1 MTATKPSSGATSP
14 TSTRTSSSTEEC
26 PICLGQGF
34 VVRDLPVSHPDF
46 GRAVPCQC
54 RAGELAQRRQ
64 AAMVRGSNLNQLGE
78 MTFATFLPDGVGL
91 PEDQRQNLRRA
102 FQKARSFAAHPEG
115 WLLLTGAYG
124 SGKTHLAAAIAHD
137 VLGRGEPVLFVVVPD
152 LLDHLRATFGPSSET
167 SFDDRFEAVR
177 QSPLL
182 ILDDFGAQSATP
194 WAKEKLFQILNYR
207 YVAHLPTVLTTN
219 LRLNEIEPRLRSR
232 LADPDITTSVPI
244 TAPDFRSG
252 GQAFSHELS
261 TLSLHGDQTFASFD
275 LRRGELEAEARDNLA
290 RAKSIAEEYSADP
303 QGWLVF
309 TGRYGSG
316 KTHLAAA
323 VANDYQKTHHERPM
337 FVVVPDL
344 LDYLRAAFGP
354 QTTSSLDMRFDEVRH
369 SPLLILDD
377 LGTESATPWAREKL
391 FQLLN
396 YRYAARLPTVITT
409 SDKIENIDE
418 RLASRMLDTS
428 RCRVFSILAP
438 SYRGGAAQRQQK
450 QKSRR

>member
-1 MTATKPSSGATSP
+1 M
-14 TSTRTSSSTEEC
+14 
-26 PICLGQGF
+26 
-34 VVRDLPVSHPDF
+34 RDLPVSHPDF
-46 GRAVPCQC
+46 GRAVPCVC
-54 RAGELAQRRQ
+54 RAGEIASRRQ
-64 AAMVRGSNLNQLGE
+64 AEIVRSSNLNQLGH
-78 MTFATFLPDGVGL
+78 MTFDSFLPDGAGL
-91 PEDQRQNLRRA
+91 PEDMRQNLRRA
-102 FQKARSFAAHPEG
+102 FQKARDFASHPEG

-137 VLGRGEPVLFVVVPD
+137 VMSRGEPVLFVVVPD

-182 ILDDFGAQSATP
+182 ILDDFGSQSATP
-194 WAKEKLFQILNYR
+194 WAKEKLFQILNFR

-244 TAPDFRSG
+244 IAPDFRSG

-261 TLSLHGDQTFASFD
+261 TLSLHADQTFASFD
-275 LRRGELEAEARDNLA
+275 LRRGELKPEARENLA
-290 RAKSIAEEYSADP
+290 EVKSAAEKYAANP
-303 QGWLVF
+303 TGWLVF
-309 TGRYGSG
+309 IGWYGSG

-323 VANDYQKTHHERPM
+323 VANEYQKTHHDRPM

-354 QTTSSLDMRFDEVRH
+354 QTTASMDMRFDEVRH
-369 SPLLILDD
+369 LSLLILDD

-409 SDKIENIDE
+409 SDKVEDIEE
-418 RLASRMLDTS
+418 RIASRMLDTA
-428 RCRVFSILAP
+428 RCQLFSILVP
-438 SYRGGAAQRQQK
+438 SYRGGATQSQQK
-450 QKSRR
+450 RASRK

>member
-1 MTATKPSSGATSP
+1 M
-14 TSTRTSSSTEEC
+14 
-26 PICLGQGF
+26 
-34 VVRDLPVSHPDF
+34 RDLPVSHPDF
-46 GRAVPCQC
+46 GRAVPCVC
-54 RAGELAQRRQ
+54 RAGEIASRRQ
-64 AAMVRGSNLNQLGE
+64 AEIVRSSNLNQLGH
-78 MTFATFLPDGVGL
+78 MTFDSFLPDGAGL
-91 PEDQRQNLRRA
+91 PEDMRQNLRRA
-102 FQKARSFAAHPEG
+102 FQKARDFASHPEG

-137 VLGRGEPVLFVVVPD
+137 VMSRGEPVLFVVVPD

-182 ILDDFGAQSATP
+182 ILDDFGSQSATP
-194 WAKEKLFQILNYR
+194 WAKEKLFQILNFR

-244 TAPDFRSG
+244 IAPDFRSG

-261 TLSLHGDQTFASFD
+261 TLSLHADQTFASFD
-275 LRRGELEAEARDNLA
+275 LRRGELKPEARENLA
-290 RAKSIAEEYSADP
+290 EVKSAAEKYAANP
-303 QGWLVF
+303 TGWLVF
-309 TGRYGSG
+309 IGWYGSG

-323 VANDYQKTHHERPM
+323 VANEYQKTHHDRPM

-354 QTTSSLDMRFDEVRH
+354 QTTASMDMRFDEVRH
-369 SPLLILDD
+369 SSLLILDD

-409 SDKIENIDE
+409 SDKVEDIEE
-418 RLASRMLDTS
+418 RIASRMLDTA
-428 RCRVFSILAP
+428 RCQLFSILVP
-438 SYRGGAAQRQQK
+438 SYRGGATQSQQK
-450 QKSRR
+450 RASRK

>member
-1 MTATKPSSGATSP
+1 M
-14 TSTRTSSSTEEC
+14 
-26 PICLGQGF
+26 GQGF
-34 VVRDLPVSHPDF
+34 VVRDLPISHPDF

-64 AAMVRGSNLNQLGE
+64 AEIVRGSNLNQLGQ
-78 MTFATFLPDGVGL
+78 MTFATFLPEGVGL
-91 PEDQRQNLRRA
+91 QEGQRQNLRRA
-102 FQKARSFAAHPEG
+102 FEKARSFAAHPEG
-115 WLLLTGAYG
+115 WLLLIGAYG
-124 SGKTHLAAAIAHD
+124 SGKTHLAAAIAHE
-137 VLGRGEPVLFVVVPD
+137 VISRGEPVLFVVVPD
-152 LLDHLRATFGPSSET
+152 LLDHLRATFGPNSET

-182 ILDDFGAQSATP
+182 ILDDFGSQSATP

-261 TLSLHGDQTFASFD
+261 TLSLHADQTFASFD
-275 LRRGELEAEARDNLA
+275 LRRGELEADARDNLA
-290 RAKSIAEEYSADP
+290 RAKAIGEEYAADP

-323 VANDYQKTHHERPM
+323 VANEYQKAHHERPM

-354 QTTSSLDMRFDEVRH
+354 HTTTTMDMRFDEVRH

-409 SDKIENIDE
+409 SDKLEDIDE

-428 RCRVFSILAP
+428 RCRVFSVLAS

-450 QKSRR
+450 RATRK

>member
-1 MTATKPSSGATSP
+1 M
-14 TSTRTSSSTEEC
+14 
-26 PICLGQGF
+26 GQGF

-46 GRAVPCQC
+46 GKALPCTC
-54 RAGELAQRRQ
+54 RAGEIAARKQ
-64 AAMVRGSNLNQLGE
+64 AAIVHASNLNQLGH
-78 MTFATFLPDGVGL
+78 MTFDTFLPDGAGL
-91 PEDQRQNLRRA
+91 PEDLRQNLRRA
-102 FQKARSFAAHPEG
+102 FQKASAFAAHPEG

-137 VLGRGEPVLFVVVPD
+137 VMSRGEPVLFVVVPD
-152 LLDHLRATFGPSSET
+152 LLDYLRATFGPSSET

-182 ILDDFGAQSATP
+182 ILDDFGSQSATP
-194 WAKEKLFQILNYR
+194 WAKEKLFQILNFR

-261 TLSLHGDQTFASFD
+261 TLSLHADQTFASFD
-275 LRRGELEAEARDNLA
+275 LRRGELEKESLDNLA
-290 RAKSIAEEYSADP
+290 KAKTVAEEYAADP
-303 QGWLVF
+303 KGWLVF

-323 VANDYQKTHHERPM
+323 VANEYQKLQHERPM

-354 QTTSSLDMRFDEVRH
+354 NTITSMDMRFDEVRH
-369 SPLLILDD
+369 VPMLVLDD

-409 SDKIENIDE
+409 SDDIKDIDD

-428 RCRVFSILAP
+428 RCHIFSIVVP

-450 QKSRR
+450 RASRN